1 MILFPRQLLA
11 IKGENHDLRTKHTAI
26 PMQGNQFLKKQSV
39 KFEKEE
45 KRNDKAWKDFTP
57 KKRKRK

>member
-1 MILFPRQLLA
+1 M
-11 IKGENHDLRTKHTAI
+11 TKHTAI

-45 KRNDKAWKDFTP
+45 KRNDKKDFTP

>member
-1 MILFPRQLLA
+1 M
-11 IKGENHDLRTKHTAI
+11 TKHTAI

>member
-1 MILFPRQLLA
+1 
-11 IKGENHDLRTKHTAI
+11 
-26 PMQGNQFLKKQSV
+26 MQGNQILKKQSG

-57 KKRKRK
+57 TKRKRK